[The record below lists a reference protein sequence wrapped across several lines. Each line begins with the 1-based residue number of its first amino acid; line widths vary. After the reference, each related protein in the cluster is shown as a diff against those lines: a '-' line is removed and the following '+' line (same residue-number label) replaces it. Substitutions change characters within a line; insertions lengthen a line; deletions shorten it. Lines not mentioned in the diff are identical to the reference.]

1 MILIYITQP
10 WPRSVD
16 SRGQLEISNA
26 RLGGICQGLT
36 QSLSRVTLSNAKG
49 LNGNQEAHWTHNTT
63 TQANKDMLRETV
75 GRLLHLRVSEQLSQ
89 EPKLL

>member
-26 RLGGICQGLT
+26 RLGICQGLT
-36 QSLSRVTLSNAKG
+36 QYLSRVTLSNAKG
-49 LNGNQEAHWTHNTT
+49 LNGIRSPLDTQHNHTG
-63 TQANKDMLRETV
+63 E
-75 GRLLHLRVSEQLSQ
+75 
-89 EPKLL
+89 